1 MAPGPGCRVTRGR
14 GRCLASWFSR
24 PPPERERCTG
34 RALDFRTAPL
44 SGELAPVLGA
54 DHEGNDELGGKTV
67 YEADY
72 QELSDG
78 SREAGQ
84 DTSGCSSADNVS
96 IIGLSQSIN
105 PGVLC
110 SDTVLVVMMNNGSY
124 LHVAYSKGKPAA
136 FVTLE
141 DTGLLWEGL
150 AMAFGYPNSMP
161 VSSDGNG
168 LGSGGARL

>member
-1 MAPGPGCRVTRGR
+1 MY
-14 GRCLASWFSR
+14 R
-24 PPPERERCTG
+24 PAFG
-34 RALDFRTAPL
+34 SRTAPL

-78 SREAGQ
+78 SCEAGQ

-96 IIGLSQSIN
+96 ITGLSQSIN

-124 LHVAYSKGKPAA
+124 LRVAYSSKSQCRAG
-136 FVTLE
+136 
-141 DTGLLWEGL
+141 
-150 AMAFGYPNSMP
+150 
-161 VSSDGNG
+161 G
-168 LGSGGARL
+168 LGWVSHVRRCPCVSLQNGQAIGMVVSPNVGCSCTLRGIPSICLVPACWAAACH